1 MEILKNINIRYLALL
16 VTVLL
21 GASIFYTYIHY
32 SDTNK
37 TKSYFDLYLAN
48 TYNDLDQ
55 DKINS
60 NLNFLS
66 TNKNPDIK
74 FFADL
79 KLTLINQLED
89 YNAFEKDLITL
100 KHAIL
105 KKDLT
110 KLNELQLSNYFNET
124 SSIYYL
130 NSNLS
135 KIKKHDLKT
144 NTISNFFSNAV
155 SLYLNDI

>member
-1 MEILKNINIRYLALL
+1 MEILKNINIRYLAL
-16 VTVLL
+16 VVIALL
-21 GASIFYTYIHY
+21 GVGLFYVYISY

-66 TNKNPDIK
+66 NNENPDIK

-79 KLTLINQLED
+79 KLTSINQLDD

-100 KHAIL
+100 KYSIL

-124 SSIYYL
+124 SAIYYL

-135 KIKKHDLKT
+135 KIKKDDLNTSTT
-144 NTISNFFSNAV
+144 NNFFSNAV

>member
-1 MEILKNINIRYLALL
+1 MEILKNINIKYLALL
-16 VTVLL
+16 ALVLL
-21 GASIFYTYIHY
+21 GVGIFYTYSNY
-32 SDTNK
+32 SDNNK

-79 KLTLINQLED
+79 KLTSINQLED

-100 KHAIL
+100 KHSIL
-105 KKDLT
+105 TKDLT
-110 KLNELQLSNYFNET
+110 KLKELQLSNYFNET
-124 SSIYYL
+124 SAIYYL

-135 KIKKHDLKT
+135 KIKKDDL
-144 NTISNFFSNAV
+144 NTITINNFFSNAV

>member
-1 MEILKNINIRYLALL
+1 MEILKNINIKYLTLL
-16 VTVLL
+16 VITVF
-21 GASIFYTYIHY
+21 GAGMFYAYIYY
-32 SDTNK
+32 SDINK

-66 TNKNPDIK
+66 TSKNPDIK

-79 KLTLINQLED
+79 KLTSINQLDD

-100 KHAIL
+100 KYSIL

-124 SSIYYL
+124 SAIYYL

-135 KIKKHDLKT
+135 KIKKDDLNTSTT
-144 NTISNFFSNAV
+144 NNFFSNAV